1 MTPEERRERR
11 ERRREARRREW
22 EQERQD
28 RETAKQAM
36 RSILADSQATPQQR
50 LDALKI
56 LDHLTYSDMVPTSV
70 SMRDEEAD
78 KDLISKFKTELKKFQ
93 SRNSP
98 DK

>member
-56 LDHLTYSDMVPTSV
+56 LDHLMYSHMVPLSV

-78 KDLISKFKTELKKFQ
+78 KDMIAKFKTELQ
-93 SRNSP
+93 SRKGP
-98 DK
+98 AE